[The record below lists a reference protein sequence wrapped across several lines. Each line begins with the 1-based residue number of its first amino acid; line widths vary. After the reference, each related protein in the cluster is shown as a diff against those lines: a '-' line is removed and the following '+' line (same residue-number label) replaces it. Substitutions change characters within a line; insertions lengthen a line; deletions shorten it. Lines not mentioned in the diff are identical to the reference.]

1 MIGMK
6 GKYKPLGGACRC
18 RFGGLAL
25 CFLFASALLLT
36 GCNRNATPS
45 DASSRQGTEGS
56 TSTPMVPSAAAP
68 AESTG
73 EMTGSTGEQTGGA
86 ATASQSAQT
95 TKPTGPKGQMTTTT
109 TKAAATTTK
118 GNTASLSKRKT
129 SSIGF
134 GYYGLAP
141 DRLELDISGA
151 AIIQGDY
158 VNTII
163 ANADSYTLNFCKQ
176 NNTRVWAS
184 VHSIYDKIAN
194 GFVGWEKDFD
204 RMVETA
210 KASGA
215 YDALLGWYLD
225 EPVDQEAVKKLSK
238 YAKEHYGKR
247 FFVCYTVS
255 TVAPQI
261 YTDGIREPVTK
272 DQAQYLTDIA
282 FDMYWGDRAR
292 FQAVL
297 DSMKER
303 VGRDDVYIWFIPG
316 CYGNKDLAT
325 NPKAA
330 AAELD
335 GWIDQLHMLYDML
348 KAEKKPGG
356 LMCFAYNFNPDA
368 SVENLYGLKQ
378 INEGTGGAW
387 KELLAEQIKVGQEI
401 CTGKMK
407 GN

>member
-1 MIGMK
+1 MK
-6 GKYKPLGGACRC
+6 RKDKSFDGTFRCLAGGK
-18 RFGGLAL
+18 AL
-25 CFLFASALLLT
+25 CLIFTFALLLT
-36 GCNRNATPS
+36 GCGRGATL
-45 DASSRQGTEGS
+45 DDTSSGQTTGHGGTSAG
-56 TSTPMVPSAAAP
+56 TSLSS
-68 AESTG
+68 ESTG
-73 EMTGSTGEQTGGA
+73 EATGEQTGS
-86 ATASQSAQT
+86 ATAADQSTQT
-95 TKPTGPKGQMTTTT
+95 TKSQTAATTTET
-109 TKAAATTTK
+109 TTTTTK
-118 GNTASLSKRKT
+118 GNTTSLAKRKI

-141 DRLELDISGA
+141 DRLELDISGST
-151 AIIQGDY
+151 IIQGDY

-163 ANADSYTLNFCKQ
+163 ANADAYTLNFCKE

-184 VHSIYDKIAN
+184 VHPIYNKIAN
-194 GFVGWEKDFD
+194 GVVGWEADFD
-204 RMVETA
+204 KMVETA

-225 EPVDQEAVKKLSK
+225 EPVDQEAVKTLSK

-261 YTDGIREPVTK
+261 YTDGIRKPVTK

-297 DSMKER
+297 DSMKAR
-303 VGRDDVYIWFIPG
+303 VDRDDVYIWFVPG
-316 CYGNKDLAT
+316 CYGNKELASD
-325 NPKAA
+325 AA
-330 AAELD
+330 AAAKELD

-387 KELLAEQIKVGQEI
+387 NKLLAEQIKIGREI

-407 GN
+407 NE

>member
-1 MIGMK
+1 MIRMK
-6 GKYKPLGGACRC
+6 GKYKPFGGAGWR
-18 RFGGLAL
+18 RTGGLAF

-36 GCNRNATPS
+36 GCGGGRVPIDAASGQTTGGG
-45 DASSRQGTEGS
+45 DASTQTAPS
-56 TSTPMVPSAAAP
+56 TAAS

-73 EMTGSTGEQTGGA
+73 EATATAGEQTSGTT
-86 ATASQSAQT
+86 TAGSSAQT
-95 TKPTGPKGQMTTTT
+95 TRATTTQKTTTTTTAKATTTT
-109 TKAAATTTK
+109 TKD
-118 GNTASLSKRKT
+118 NASALSQRKT

-141 DRLELDISGA
+141 DRLELDISGNT
-151 AIIQGDY
+151 IIQGDY

-163 ANADSYTLNFCKQ
+163 ADADAYTLNFCKQ

-184 VHSIYDKIAN
+184 VHLIYDKIAN
-194 GFVGWEKDFD
+194 GVTGWEADFD
-204 RMVETA
+204 KMVETA

-225 EPVDQEAVKKLSK
+225 EPVDQEAVKTLSK
-238 YAKEHYGKR
+238 YAKEHYDKR

-261 YTDGIREPVTK
+261 YSDGIREPVTK

-282 FDMYWGDRAR
+282 FDMYWGDQAR

-303 VGRDDVYIWFIPG
+303 VDRDDVYIWFIPG
-316 CYGNKDLAT
+316 CYGNKDLASD
-325 NPKAA
+325 PAAA

-335 GWIDQLHMLYDML
+335 GWIEQLHMLYDML

-356 LMCFAYNFNPDA
+356 LMCFAYDFNPDA

-378 INEGTGGAW
+378 INEGTDGAW
-387 KELLAEQIKVGQEI
+387 NELLAEQIKIGREI
-401 CTGKMK
+401 CTGKM
-407 GN
+407 